1 MAHSPDAI
9 EREIGEIRD
18 DLTDVANELDA
29 RIAAAREKLSARY
42 VWRHHK
48 AVVGLVLTGVFAF
61 FGIVRYLRQRKY
73 EKICAACTRAHRHY

>member
-18 DLTDVANELDA
+18 DLSDVADELDA
-29 RIAAAREKLSARY
+29 RIAAAREKISLRY

-48 AVVGLVLTGVFAF
+48 AALGLALTGAFALL
-61 FGIVRYLRQRKY
+61 GVLRYLRDRKY
-73 EKICAACTRAHRHY
+73 ARICAACTRAHR

>member
-18 DLTDVANELDA
+18 DLTDVADELDA
-29 RIAAAREKLSARY
+29 RIAAAREKISLRY

-48 AVVGLVLTGVFAF
+48 AAMGLVLTGAFALL
-61 FGIVRYLRQRKY
+61 GMLRYLRHRRY
-73 EKICAACTRAHRHY
+73 EKICAACTRPR